1 MPKREPVQNP
11 LNGRPL
17 LQPTTR
23 PNFYTRG
30 GGAQLPARDNSYL
43 QLAEALS
50 AISPVL
56 QRYQQKKQ
64 GESFVEGQ
72 ASIDLANLTGEL
84 ETQRNG
90 FKQAVK
96 SGEINEKAD
105 IYYWRGRAQA
115 LGAATASHTLRERL
129 NEALREG
136 ELNDFDNPNQVME
149 VVGRINN
156 ETLAELG
163 NDPFALEAYNRA
175 SVSEVKEFVRKADYE
190 RNKLFKADTEAKHT
204 QAGLA
209 NLEAI
214 QESPEQAEFIVK
226 RTLQDL
232 RNANIANPSQ
242 FFIEGSLKSYVQ
254 ELINDGQA
262 SEALNLLDDL
272 EDIEVIPGSSIG
284 NVQGYQSLITYATQQ
299 ASAQANAQERQNQEL
314 MATGRTKAQ
323 EDWSQ
328 TNRDEETARIL
339 VDTFYDT
346 DASFQEKVAY
356 EEEIN
361 KRLRLTLSE
370 PDSDNY
376 DLIAQRLQS
385 YDITG
390 AEELRE
396 TLDLSEEQ
404 EARLDVLKANI
415 ENAVGIV
422 DQGKLLTDFQKKVYG
437 YEDSTYGDVPPIL
450 DAEATQI
457 FFAMP
462 EGQRTQAF
470 QNLFGEW
477 VNQHRER
484 IVNGGYETLEIA
496 KQEYPAV
503 LNELNSQFP
512 QWINEKIKAQ
522 APKIKKSQIR
532 QGIQKTVS
540 KLQETISIQNDYSK
554 QLAQPQYGELPNEP
568 EELIALIDQGP
579 NYPTSQVGSA
589 EAKPNNTFR
598 RFFFGDRDAADQKYY
613 NIVQDVDV
621 RILKDGETRLAT
633 KAEKIQA
640 FVEEG
645 VTELN
650 KRVRQ
655 SGGSFDGNLKGDINL
670 FVERVIDL
678 GKADVIPDSTLTNWG
693 IDPEAFR
700 EAKPGQLSNKQ
711 ALQQRREA
719 LEKYYLLKLQNG
731 LTPDE
736 FLSGKSEDD
745 IPLPQMIDYRSVRL
759 FSNLAELEEAWNGG
773 NIEPGSL
780 FWQIGQK
787 VGQNYD
793 LEPINLYLAQRF
805 LFTQ

>member
-30 GGAQLPARDNSYL
+30 GGAQPPARDNSFL

-50 AISPVL
+50 AISPTL

-96 SGEINEKAD
+96 AGEINEKAD

-115 LGAATASHTLRERL
+115 LGAATASHLLRNRL

-156 ETLAELG
+156 ETLSELG

-175 SVSEVKEFVRKADYE
+175 SVSEVKEFVRRADSE

-214 QESPEQAEFIVK
+214 QEAPEQAEFIVK
-226 RTLQDL
+226 ESLQDL

-242 FFIEGSLKSYVQ
+242 FFIEGPLSTYVQ

-262 SEALNLLDDL
+262 TEALNLLDDL
-272 EDIEVIPGSSIG
+272 EEIEVIPGSSIG
-284 NVQGYQSLITYATQQ
+284 SVKGYQGLITYATQQ
-299 ASAQANAQERQNQEL
+299 ASAQANAQDRQNQEL
-314 MATGRTKAQ
+314 MATGRIKAQ

-339 VDTFYDT
+339 VETFYDT

-361 KRLRLTLSE
+361 KRLRLSLSE
-370 PDSDNY
+370 PDE
-376 DLIAQRLQS
+376 DLSKMVAQKYQS
-385 YDITG
+385 YNL
-390 AEELRE
+390 AEGDELLE
-396 TLDLSEEQ
+396 TLDLTEEQ
-404 EARLDVLKANI
+404 EAELKALRENI
-415 ENAVGIV
+415 KNAVGIV
-422 DQGKLLTDFQKKVYG
+422 DQGRLLTNFRKNFYG
-437 YEDSTYGDVPPIL
+437 YEGQYGDVAPVL
-450 DAEATQI
+450 DSEALQV
-457 FFAMP
+457 FDAMP
-462 EGQRTQAF
+462 QARKDETF
-470 QNLFGEW
+470 QNLFNEW
-477 VNQHRER
+477 VDLHREK

-496 KQEYPAV
+496 KQSYPAIADA
-503 LNELNSQFP
+503 LETNSR
-512 QWINEKIKAQ
+512 QWINERVKAL
-522 APKIKKSQIR
+522 APTTKRNNIR
-532 QGIQKTVS
+532 QGIQKTVA
-540 KLQETISIQNDYSK
+540 KLQETISIQNDYQK
-554 QLAQPQYGELPNEP
+554 QLSQPQYGALPSDP
-568 EELIALIDQGP
+568 QELISLIDQSP
-579 NYPTSQVGSA
+579 NYPVSQAGTA
-589 EAKPNNTFR
+589 EPKENNTFR

-633 KAEKIQA
+633 KEEKIQA
-640 FVEEG
+640 FVEDG

-650 KRVRQ
+650 RRIRQ
-655 SGGSFDGNLKGDINL
+655 SGGNFDGNLKGDINL

-678 GKADVIPDSTLTNWG
+678 GKAEVIPDSTLKNWG

-700 EAKPGQLSNKQ
+700 EAKPGQLSNKKII
-711 ALQQRREA
+711 QQKREA

-745 IPLPQMIDYRSVRL
+745 IPLPEMIDYRSVRL

-787 VGQNYD
+787 VGKNYD